1 MALAKLEVSIMNENN
16 MLDKEIQILEEK
28 RKKEMATYI
37 GNNIRKY
44 RVDMKLTR
52 EQLAEKSHITAS
64 HLYQLEI
71 GNCVPSIITTV
82 DICNALNISVAQLTD
97 SLLFNNVS
105 KFTEIIAND
114 FDKLSDDNKDMIIH
128 LIKYLENK

>member
-1 MALAKLEVSIMNENN
+1 MSGKQRNNQLSNE
-16 MLDKEIQILEEK
+16 DKEIQILEEK
-28 RKKEMATYI
+28 RKREMATYI

>member
-1 MALAKLEVSIMNENN
+1 M
-16 MLDKEIQILEEK
+16 
-28 RKKEMATYI
+28 
-37 GNNIRKY
+37 
-44 RVDMKLTR
+44 
-52 EQLAEKSHITAS
+52 
-64 HLYQLEI
+64 YQLEI

>member
-1 MALAKLEVSIMNENN
+1 MSGKQRNNQLSNE
-16 MLDKEIQILEEK
+16 DKEIQILEEK
-28 RKKEMATYI
+28 RKREMATYI

-52 EQLAEKSHITAS
+52 EQLAEKNHITAS

-71 GNCVPSIITTV
+71 GNCVPSIITTF

>member
-1 MALAKLEVSIMNENN
+1 MAGKQRNNQLSNE
-16 MLDKEIQILEEK
+16 DKEIQILEEK
-28 RKKEMATYI
+28 RKREMATYI

>member
-1 MALAKLEVSIMNENN
+1 MAGKQRNNQLSNE
-16 MLDKEIQILEEK
+16 DKEIQILEEK

-44 RVDMKLTR
+44 RVNMKLTR

-82 DICNALNISVAQLTD
+82 DICNALNISVALLTD

>member
-1 MALAKLEVSIMNENN
+1 MAGKQRNNQLSNE
-16 MLDKEIQILEEK
+16 DKEIQILEEK

>member
-1 MALAKLEVSIMNENN
+1 MSGKQRNNQLSNE
-16 MLDKEIQILEEK
+16 DKEIQILEEK
-28 RKKEMATYI
+28 RKREMATYI

-82 DICNALNISVAQLTD
+82 DICNALNISVAQLTN